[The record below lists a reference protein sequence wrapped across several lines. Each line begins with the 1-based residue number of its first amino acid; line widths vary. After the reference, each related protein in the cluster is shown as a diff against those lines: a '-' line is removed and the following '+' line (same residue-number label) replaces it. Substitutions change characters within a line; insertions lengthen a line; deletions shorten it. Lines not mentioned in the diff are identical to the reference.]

1 MSNPTAEAH
10 RKRVGAWPMWLL
22 GLVIMVDQVDVAL
35 VRGLV
40 TQLKA
45 DPRLHMTDLKVGLLQ
60 SSFVVVNGLITVPAG
75 YLADRWNRT
84 RTIGHT
90 VIGWSIITALSGA
103 VASYGW
109 LISVRSAL
117 GFGQAV
123 TEPSCASLLGDY
135 YEPERRGRAFSIQQ
149 MLLLAG
155 GGLGVG
161 LGGTLGKLIGWRET
175 FLVCGL
181 PGILLA
187 FVVYRLREPGRG
199 EADRA
204 HLGAEEAAPEE
215 KHQLFDDGLGPF
227 LTSLLKGLWADAKT
241 ILAIPTMR
249 YALVGVSAL
258 LFSITAVGSALPQFY
273 ERQLGVKTGTA
284 EGYVGALIIF
294 GGLPGVLTGGWFAD
308 RFQDRVRG
316 ARMAIP
322 AYCLLLGNTLFVLS
336 YIPRLAFAAVFL
348 LELVG
353 FFVVAMAIPALRA
366 GLTDAVPHN
375 LRGAGFGFF
384 NLAAVMF
391 GTAAAPVLVFA
402 LAGIYDE
409 NLRTAF
415 LIVSPPLFFGAFML
429 LRARN
434 HLDED
439 AAKIFMAIAEA
450 MQAQQAEDA
459 ARASTSAAVAD
470 PAVAPPAD
478 TTSTDAPP

>member
-1 MSNPTAEAH
+1 
-10 RKRVGAWPMWLL
+10 MWLL

-45 DPRLHMTDLKVGLLQ
+45 DPRLHMTDLKIGVLQ

-75 YLADRWNRT
+75 YLADRWHRT

-90 VIGWSIITALSGA
+90 VIGWSFITAISGA
-103 VASYGW
+103 VASFPW

-117 GFGQAV
+117 GFGQAI

-155 GGLGVG
+155 GGIGVG
-161 LGGTLGKLIGWRET
+161 LGGGLGQLIGWRAT

-187 FVVYRLREPGRG
+187 LVVYRLREPARG

-204 HLGAEEAAPEE
+204 HLVGDLAVDTSEEQREP
-215 KHQLFDDGLGPF
+215 LFADGVGSFVADLVR
-227 LTSLLKGLWADAKT
+227 GLRADAKT

-258 LFSITAVGSALPQFY
+258 LFSITAVASALPQFY
-273 ERQLGVKTGTA
+273 ERQLHVRTGAA
-284 EGYVGALIIF
+284 EGFVALLIIL
-294 GGLPGVLTGGWFAD
+294 GGVPGVLAGGWVAD
-308 RFQDRVRG
+308 RFQHRVRG

-336 YIPRLAFAAVFL
+336 YLPTMPFAVVFALETVGLFVIAV
-348 LELVG
+348 
-353 FFVVAMAIPALRA
+353 AIPALRA

-402 LAGIYDE
+402 LAGFYGE

-415 LIVSPPLFFGAFML
+415 LIVSPPLFLGALML

-434 HLDED
+434 HLDDD

-450 MQAQQAEDA
+450 MQAQQAEEA
-459 ARASTSAAVAD
+459 AREAAGAPVAD
-470 PAVAPPAD
+470 AAVAPPAAGD
-478 TTSTDAPP
+478 GPPASPG